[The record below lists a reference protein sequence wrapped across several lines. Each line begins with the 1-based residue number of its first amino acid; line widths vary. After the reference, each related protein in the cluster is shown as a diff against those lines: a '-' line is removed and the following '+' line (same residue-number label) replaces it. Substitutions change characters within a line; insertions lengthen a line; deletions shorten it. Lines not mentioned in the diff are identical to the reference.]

1 MGTTRTISGEVT
13 IDIVEVEKAYVRE
26 EEYMFTMMANNGGY
40 WEVYMDEDKNFYG
53 FFVTDEEDLECL

>member
-1 MGTTRTISGEVT
+1 MGTTRTISGEV
-13 IDIVEVEKAYVRE
+13 IVDIVEVEKAYVRE
-26 EEYMFTMMANNGGY
+26 EEFMFTMMTRDGGY

>member
-1 MGTTRTISGEVT
+1 MGTTRTINGMIT

-26 EEYMFTMMANNGGY
+26 EEYMFTMMADSGY

>member
-1 MGTTRTISGEVT
+1 MGTTKTISGDVT

-53 FFVTDEEDLECL
+53 FFITDEEDLECL

>member
-1 MGTTRTISGEVT
+1 MGTTRTISGEVIT
-13 IDIVEVEKAYVRE
+13 DIIEVEKAYVRE
-26 EEYMFTMMANNGGY
+26 EEYMFTMMTDGGY

>member
-13 IDIVEVEKAYVRE
+13 VDIVEVERAVVRE

-53 FFVTDEEDLECL
+53 FFVTDEEALECL